1 MVNIEFIPN
10 RSEVFRHTGSH
21 CFCEGNVIVDK
32 IVIPVKVEYIRRN
45 GNTEDRFIL
54 KSKIKMTKH
63 PDYKEIRKQ
72 ILQVIRSKY
81 EKFHMWS
88 YCESAIRAT
97 DRRIKK
103 V

>member
-1 MVNIEFIPN
+1 MINIVFIPN
-10 RSEVFRHTGSH
+10 CSEVFRRTGSYY
-21 CFCEGNVIVDK
+21 FCEGNVIVDE
-32 IVIPVKVEYIRRN
+32 IVIPVKVEYIN
-45 GNTEDRFIL
+45 SKDSTGDRFIL

-88 YCESAIRAT
+88 YCKSAIRAT